1 MHRIVG
7 MRIRILTGLI
17 ALLLTTAACK
27 DYPPGESPRERQRAA
42 MLRGDAVRRIEQ
54 ANLAISEGDYEQAN
68 IHAQWAIV
76 ADKTYAPA
84 YDLLAWIALNLGQ
97 DHLQLTAAL
106 EAVRLAP
113 DSASYRRTLGVML
126 EDLGRL
132 GNAVEAYGEAVAMNP
147 ADTASW
153 LDLARVAYRTGRYAT
168 ADSAFGMVEQL
179 MPAHFDTAA
188 DDRRIRAEARAAV
201 GS

>member
-1 MHRIVG
+1 
-7 MRIRILTGLI
+7 MRTRLLMAAAAFALTI
-17 ALLLTTAACK
+17 AACE
-27 DYPPGESPRERQRAA
+27 DYPPGESPRELARAA
-42 MLRGDAVRRIEQ
+42 MLRGDAERRIKQ
-54 ANLAISEGDYEQAN
+54 ANAAIADGDYEQAN

-76 ADKTYAPA
+76 ASPDYAPA

-97 DHLQLTAAL
+97 EHLQLTAAL

-113 DSASYRRTLGVML
+113 DSASYRRTLGVMF
-126 EDLGRL
+126 EDLGREQ
-132 GNAVEAYGEAVAMNP
+132 NAIEAYGEAVAMNP

-153 LDLARVAYRTGRYAT
+153 LDLARVAHRTGRFAT
-168 ADSAFGMVEQL
+168 ADSAFDMVEQL

-188 DDRRIRAEARAAV
+188 ADRRMRDEARSAL

>member
-1 MHRIVG
+1 MGSR
-7 MRIRILTGLI
+7 TLI
-17 ALLLTTAACK
+17 GAVVLALAVTACE
-27 DYPPGESPRERQRAA
+27 DYPPGESPRERQRAL
-42 MLRGDAVRRIEQ
+42 MLHHDAVRRIKQ
-54 ANLAISEGDYEQAN
+54 ANAAIADGDYDQAN

-76 ADKTYAPA
+76 ADPDYAPA

-97 DHLQLTAAL
+97 DGLALTSAL

-126 EDLGRL
+126 EETGRL
-132 GNAVEAYGEAVAMNP
+132 QNAREAYVDAVRLNP

-153 LDLARVAYRTGRYAT
+153 LDLARVASRTARHAM
-168 ADSAFGMVEQL
+168 ADSAFRMVERL

-188 DDRRIRAEARAAV
+188 DDRRMRDAARAAIEPRR
-201 GS
+201 